1 MPTRREVMTAGVMG
15 PLASAT
21 APARTEAMDDLD
33 RVVSEVRAM
42 QLSVQRLNTS
52 ITEAAR
58 VTTGALADLRER
70 FAVYLRTTG
79 RFPEYIDVGVDVFY
93 EAYDWHVRHQQ
104 PLQVSRQA
112 GSRLALVFMYTQL
125 VLRPEQE
132 RGFIGIPYDGA

>member
-21 APARTEAMDDLD
+21 ASARAEAMDDLD
-33 RVVSEVRAM
+33 RVVSEVRAV

>member
-33 RVVSEVRAM
+33 RVVSEVRAV

-58 VTTGALADLRER
+58 VTAGALADLRER

>member
-58 VTTGALADLRER
+58 VTAGALADLRER

>member
-1 MPTRREVMTAGVMG
+1 MTAGVMG

-33 RVVSEVRAM
+33 RVVSEVRAV

-58 VTTGALADLRER
+58 VTAGALADLRER

-79 RFPEYIDVGVDVFY
+79 RFPEYIDV
-93 EAYDWHVRHQQ
+93 A
-104 PLQVSRQA
+104 VSTCFTRPTT
-112 GSRLALVFMYTQL
+112 GMCGISSRC
-125 VLRPEQE
+125 R
-132 RGFIGIPYDGA
+132 

>member
-21 APARTEAMDDLD
+21 APARADAMDDLD
-33 RVVSEVRAM
+33 RVVSEVRAV
-42 QLSVQRLNTS
+42 QASVQRLNTS

-58 VTTGALADLRER
+58 VTAGALADLRER

>member
-15 PLASAT
+15 PLASAM
-21 APARTEAMDDLD
+21 APVRAEAMDDLD
-33 RVVSEVRAM
+33 RVVSEVRAV

-58 VTTGALADLRER
+58 VTAGALADLRER

>member
-93 EAYDWHVRHQQ
+93 EAYDWQVRHQQ

>member
-21 APARTEAMDDLD
+21 ASARTEAMDDLD
-33 RVVSEVRAM
+33 RVVSEVRAV

-58 VTTGALADLRER
+58 VTAGALADLRER

>member
-1 MPTRREVMTAGVMG
+1 MPTRREVMTAGVIG
-15 PLASAT
+15 PLASTT

-33 RVVSEVRAM
+33 RVVSEVRAV

-58 VTTGALADLRER
+58 VTAGALADLRER

>member
-1 MPTRREVMTAGVMG
+1 MTAGVMG

-21 APARTEAMDDLD
+21 APARAEAMDDLD
-33 RVVSEVRAM
+33 RVVSEVRAV

-58 VTTGALADLRER
+58 VTAGALADLRER